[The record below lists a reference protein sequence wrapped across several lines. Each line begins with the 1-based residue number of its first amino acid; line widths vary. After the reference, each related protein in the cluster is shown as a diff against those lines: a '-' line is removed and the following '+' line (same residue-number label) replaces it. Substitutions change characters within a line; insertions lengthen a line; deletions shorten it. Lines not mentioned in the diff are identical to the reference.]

1 MPSRTEQLHNSSPDW
16 QLWQKLYY
24 KHQQE
29 YIRRRLLAIKYL
41 WEGKS
46 RTEVTK
52 LLGCTYKTLTEWIDK
67 FRLGG
72 LETLIEPITHTVP
85 SRLNDEQKLAL
96 KNMLLEQKPT
106 DYGID
111 RQIWTG
117 QIICTVIQK
126 RWDVELKDSRIYEIL
141 HELGLSHQK
150 AHRDYANADPE
161 QQKQFVETLQKKI
174 ESRQS
179 KQKIIFFDEFAV
191 YDRPSLFY
199 AWAEKNSR
207 PQVPSNERRRNK
219 VNGLLCVDAVTGK
232 EYLRLKERAK
242 TEDISS
248 YFADLCLDC
257 DKQGFTKLS
266 VILDNN
272 TTHTQ
277 KMRQQL
283 LAHLS
288 ELGIKSD
295 IEVEFIYTPPYSPD
309 FNLVEYIIHLLR
321 LKVLHHQPLGMTIEQ
336 VREKLENYLQDN
348 QIQAPEQ
355 IQRTVAHICA
365 LVK

>member
-1 MPSRTEQLHNSSPDW
+1 MT
-16 QLWQKLYY
+16 
-24 KHQQE
+24 
-29 YIRRRLLAIKYL
+29 
-41 WEGKS
+41 
-46 RTEVTK
+46 V
-52 LLGCTYKTLTEWIDK
+52 LGAEC
-67 FRLGG
+67 G
-72 LETLIEPITHTVP
+72 
-85 SRLNDEQKLAL
+85 
-96 KNMLLEQKPT
+96 
-106 DYGID
+106 
-111 RQIWTG
+111 
-117 QIICTVIQK
+117 
-126 RWDVELKDSRIYEIL
+126 
-141 HELGLSHQK
+141 
-150 AHRDYANADPE
+150 
-161 QQKQFVETLQKKI
+161 
-174 ESRQS
+174 
-179 KQKIIFFDEFAV
+179 
-191 YDRPSLFY
+191 FY

-219 VNGLLCVDAVTGK
+219 VNGLLCVDAVNDQ
-232 EYLRLKERAK
+232 EYLRLKERANP
-242 TEDISS
+242 EDISS

-257 DKQGFTKLS
+257 VKQGFTKLS

-272 TTHTQ
+272 TTHKQ

-336 VREKLENYLQDN
+336 VREKLETYLQGN
-348 QIQAPEQ
+348 QIQALEQ